1 MKNNGVKFAGIM
13 FVLFSFVK
21 LISGITYIME
31 VKSLISLQFTSAISL
46 LATNIFLPILAIIV
60 AIIVFIYGRDRK
72 KIAIFF
78 AIYLLNTAI
87 LLYSNI
93 VQCAVFWEELIRNDF
108 ENKLLIYNYV
118 VNIIFGIV
126 EFVSYVVAISGVM
139 ISAKKKVNYMCVIAA
154 IMNAVA
160 SLKGIIM
167 VLYYWFLHGAEISW
181 LFVFIDFGFVLLF
194 AVGVLVLGI
203 SLNAEIKNNAILQE

>member
-13 FVLFSFVK
+13 FIIFSFVK
-21 LISGITYIME
+21 LIGGITYIME
-31 VKSLISLQFTSAISL
+31 VKSLVSLQFISLISL

-60 AIIVFIYGRDRK
+60 AIIVFIGGKDRK
-72 KIAIFF
+72 KISIFF
-78 AIYLLNTAI
+78 SIYLVNTAI
-87 LLYSNI
+87 LIFSNI
-93 VQCAVFWEELIRNDF
+93 VQCAVFWEEMIRNDF
-108 ENKLLIYNYV
+108 ENKLLIYTYV
-118 VNIIFGIV
+118 VNIIFGII
-126 EFVSYVVAISGVM
+126 EFVSYVIAISGVM
-139 ISAKKKVNYMCVIAA
+139 ISAKKKVNFMCVIAA

-167 VLYYWFLHGAEISW
+167 VLYYWFVHGADISW
-181 LFVFIDFGFVLLF
+181 LFNFINLGFELLF